1 MKITPGAVLTN
12 LKNWNWDVFE
22 KYSLRKEESD
32 AIVDLL
38 ERDKPK
44 MAIVHE
50 SGTYAVNHCP
60 NCDDVIAIESNYC
73 SHCGQRISQ
82 AARLNKDFDDLRN
95 GGGNE

>member
-12 LKNWNWDVFE
+12 LKNWNWKVFE

-50 SGTYAVNHCP
+50 SGTYSVSHCP
-60 NCDDVIAIESNYC
+60 NCDVVIPIGANYC
-73 SHCGQRISQ
+73 SGCGQRISQ
-82 AARLNKDFDDLRN
+82 AARLNKDFDDLRT
-95 GGGNE
+95 GGGDG